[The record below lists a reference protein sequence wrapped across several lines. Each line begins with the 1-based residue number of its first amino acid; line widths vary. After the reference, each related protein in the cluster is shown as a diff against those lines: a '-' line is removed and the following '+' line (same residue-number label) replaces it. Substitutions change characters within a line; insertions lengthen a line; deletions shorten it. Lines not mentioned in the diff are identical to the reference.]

1 MTLPCSRQSHLISSI
16 HILSSAKQLSPF
28 KSVLIFTNTMTDSD
42 SRTALVWDLLVCSQ
56 LTEPTTL
63 AGLLAGLLAGGGEAP
78 VFNHSPHIHL
88 AVPIIQGSV
97 RERCAPCQPASPS
110 CEKWVMEF
118 KGTQRSLVA
127 PHSHSGTAPAFCS
140 SQHAAATAAVCG
152 CVRAILVPAV
162 KSTRLFGNVCQWI
175 RRHSLSR
182 SVGVSLSLSLSVCL
196 LCKLAYI
203 LPQLLFRNRK
213 HMIEVDLI
221 TRKSMIMKF

>member
-1 MTLPCSRQSHLISSI
+1 MTLPCSRQSPLISSI

-28 KSVLIFTNTMTDSD
+28 TSVLIFTNTMTDSD
-42 SRTALVWDLLVCSQ
+42 SRTVLVWDLLVCSQ
-56 LTEPTTL
+56 LTGPTTP
-63 AGLLAGLLAGGGEAP
+63 AGLLAGGGEAP

-118 KGTQRSLVA
+118 KGTRRSLVA

-140 SQHAAATAAVCG
+140 SQHAAATAAVRR

-162 KSTRLFGNVCQWI
+162 
-175 RRHSLSR
+175 
-182 SVGVSLSLSLSVCL
+182 
-196 LCKLAYI
+196 
-203 LPQLLFRNRK
+203 
-213 HMIEVDLI
+213 
-221 TRKSMIMKF
+221 